1 MGALRRRIFT
11 ERERR
16 AILKFFENK
25 KRNAVINYVA
35 CELNADRQGLLA
47 DFKLLLILKLRRLM
61 DAGY

>member
-1 MGALRRRIFT
+1 LRRRTFT

-35 CELNADRQGLLA
+35 CELNASWQGLLA
-47 DFKLLLILKLRRLM
+47 DFKLLIKLRRLM

>member
-1 MGALRRRIFT
+1 M
-11 ERERR
+11 
-16 AILKFFENK
+16 KFFENK

-47 DFKLLLILKLRRLM
+47 DFKLLLILKLRRLV